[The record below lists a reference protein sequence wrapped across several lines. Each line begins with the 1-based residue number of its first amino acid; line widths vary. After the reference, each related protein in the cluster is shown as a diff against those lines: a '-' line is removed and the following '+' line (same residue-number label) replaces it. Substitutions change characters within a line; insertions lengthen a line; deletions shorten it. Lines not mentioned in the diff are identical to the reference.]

1 VEVLNG
7 GGREPLGLAGRSL
20 RRLERY
26 STRKRGVSLVLSD
39 ATTGPFVVV
48 RQVLTFLLVRHE
60 GWLRRRDLPFEFSKT
75 CYFMQHFEGNGRIDG
90 RLDQKNGFITGRDAS
105 PMASVHARAVPC
117 KVGSEDGMTVRAA
130 EYEWGE

>member
-1 VEVLNG
+1 MGELSTSELKDFAGNVALDRGERLSLAGDGYVEVLNG

-75 CYFMQHFEGNGRIDG
+75 CHFMQHFEGNVRING
-90 RLDQKNGFITGRDAS
+90 RLDQKNGFITG
-105 PMASVHARAVPC
+105 
-117 KVGSEDGMTVRAA
+117 
-130 EYEWGE
+130 